1 MKFVNLPVSSLTF
14 LLALNMSVGSLEAAP
29 VKAPAPAKTPAV
41 KKPVVKIQTG
51 GPSKAA
57 VESYCGHVWNKIYSK
72 WILPDGNNH
81 VTLTAEIGSDGS
93 LGDISA
99 NSTPKNAEAEAAA
112 MTALDQ
118 AKPLD
123 LLPSGMNS
131 GKLTINFNSKADPHG
146 DSSSGGSVRL
156 DPISVS
162 ASGGQ

>member
-1 MKFVNLPVSSLTF
+1 MPIKLTTNILVSVLSLGICVNAVQ
-14 LLALNMSVGSLEAAP
+14 A
-29 VKAPAPAKTPAV
+29 APAKTATKSSKPA
-41 KKPVVKIQTG
+41 VKIQTG

-118 AKPLD
+118 SKPLD

-162 ASGGQ
+162 ATGGK